1 MKKALIAIFALV
13 MVVALA
19 ACGASDKNSAPSS
32 TPTSSANAGAQSA
45 STSSTTPGKV
55 KSIQEF
61 LETPAMKQQLEA
73 LSSTTEAGG
82 MKIEITA
89 EDNKLIYS
97 YTYNQQIPN
106 VDTMKSAL
114 ESATEAQS
122 FTFEAVASSIKQ
134 SVNVNDPVV
143 VVRYRNADGSEI
155 FSKEFTA
162 R

>member
-1 MKKALIAIFALV
+1 MA
-13 MVVALA
+13 VALA
-19 ACGASDKNSAPSS
+19 ACGASDKNFAPSS
-32 TPTSSANAGAQSA
+32 PPTGSADAGAQSA
-45 STSSTTPGKV
+45 SPSSTTLGKV

-61 LETPAMKQQLEA
+61 LETPAMKQQLEE
-73 LSSTTEAGG
+73 LSSTAEAGG

-97 YTYNQQIPN
+97 YTCNQQIPN

-122 FTFEAVASSIKQ
+122 STFEAAASSIKQ

-155 FSKEFTA
+155 FSKEFTT